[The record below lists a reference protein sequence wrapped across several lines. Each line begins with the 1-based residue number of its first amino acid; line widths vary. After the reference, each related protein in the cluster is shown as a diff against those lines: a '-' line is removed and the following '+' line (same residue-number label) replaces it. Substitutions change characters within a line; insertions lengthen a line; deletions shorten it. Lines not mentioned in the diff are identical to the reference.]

1 MAITEISSSLLKQFS
16 LINICGKGGTGKTT
30 YALQLLSHYLPQPLF
45 DQKLEP
51 RFVWIQA
58 SEKFPKKRL
67 VEMYREEK
75 SILQYLQT
83 HILLYPR
90 YLIANY
96 DELLLRL
103 SSLFENSDTLPF
115 IPAAIVI
122 DNISHYL
129 RLEISNYKEVSI
141 ITTLLDDFFDTI
153 IVPLCFYC
161 GRRGISLILI
171 HEVTY
176 DPKQDKMVMF
186 NHNLFSNLKSLN
198 IKLEKSPIT
207 NRQVISFHYKGNR
220 KSFRYQL
227 QRKGIKIYT

>member
-1 MAITEISSSLLKQFS
+1 MATTEISSSLLKQFS
-16 LINICGKGGTGKTT
+16 LINIYGKSGTGKTT
-30 YALQLLSHYLPQPLF
+30 YALQLLLHFLPQRLF
-45 DQKLEP
+45 DQRLEP
-51 RFVWIQA
+51 RFVWVQA

-67 VEMYREEK
+67 IEMYRDDTHL
-75 SILQYLQT
+75 LQYLQT
-83 HILLYPR
+83 HILLYPQ
-90 YLIANY
+90 YLIGNY
-96 DELLLRL
+96 DELCGRL
-103 SSLFENSDTLPF
+103 NSLFENSDTLPF

-129 RLEISNYKEVSI
+129 RLEISNYKDVSI
-141 ITTLLDDFFDTI
+141 ITNLLDDFFDMI

-161 GRRGISLILI
+161 GRRGITLILI

-176 DPKQDKMVMF
+176 DPKQDKTVMF

-207 NRQVISFHYKGNR
+207 NRQVISFHYKGNV

-227 QRKGIKIYT
+227 QKKGIKIYT